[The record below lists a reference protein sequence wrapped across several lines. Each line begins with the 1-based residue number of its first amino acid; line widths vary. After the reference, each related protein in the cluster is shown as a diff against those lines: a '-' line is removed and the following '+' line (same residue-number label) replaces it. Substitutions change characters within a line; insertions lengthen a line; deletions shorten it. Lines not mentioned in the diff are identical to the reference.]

1 MITKKRTL
9 PKQPGKSLRIFQFL
23 RGAVRSAYGVENFR
37 GKTFLIVGMAKAGQ
51 ELLNRLCIDGV
62 DIKFQ
67 DPSLENYHKSFAV
80 CRDVDAY
87 EGQDVDIIVD
97 FTNGF
102 VCLKEKAFPINKI
115 KNDAY
120 NQGIGEFYL

>member
-1 MITKKRTL
+1 
-9 PKQPGKSLRIFQFL
+9 
-23 RGAVRSAYGVENFR
+23 
-37 GKTFLIVGMAKAGQ
+37 MAKTGQ

-67 DPSLENYHKSFAV
+67 DPSVANYHKSFAV

-87 EGQDVDIIVD
+87 DGQEVDIIVD
-97 FTNGF
+97 FANDF
-102 VCLKEKAFPINKI
+102 VCLKGRAFPISKI
-115 KNDAY
+115 KSDAY